1 MSNSRQG
8 QTLIISAVCGLLL
21 LVAGCVS
28 GRPESNTYTS
38 PSGKITT
45 IETDREAC
53 TRSCNNDFERCN
65 DMQSSATSPYG
76 NQAMPRP
83 FGVDADCRYALK
95 NCLANC
101 KGR

>member
-8 QTLIISAVCGLLL
+8 QPLILLVVCGLLL

-28 GRPESNTYTS
+28 GKAAQDTYTS
-38 PSGKITT
+38 RSGTVTT

-53 TRSCNNDFERCN
+53 ARSCNNDFERCN

-76 NQAMPRP
+76 NDAMPKP
-83 FGVDADCRYALK
+83 FGVAADCQYALK
-95 NCLANC
+95 KCLSGC